1 MLFLKLFSNTFRQ
14 MQEQIDAL
22 VKKNEENERTIKS
35 LVTQNNNLKRANNS
49 FKTII
54 ENLRTEL
61 SQYKPEIPNTGDKE
75 FITGDDEFKT
85 GDKEFVVKKC
95 ASKNNGDNEFI
106 VKEDTVPKEE
116 YEALRGEALLL
127 AKELQHCWS
136 LRLAHEEDKAGGFS
150 FIEWGGVASNISR
163 GLRAYLQENV
173 DEYEQQDINWMFNM
187 FNEFEGKL

>member
-1 MLFLKLFSNTFRQ
+1 MLFLKLFSKTFRQ

-49 FKTII
+49 FKKII
-54 ENLRTEL
+54 EDLRTEL
-61 SQYKPEIPNTGDKE
+61 SQYKPETPNTGDKE

-85 GDKEFVVKKC
+85 GDNEFVVKKC
-95 ASKNNGDNEFI
+95 ASKTNWDNEFI
-106 VKEDTVPKEE
+106 VKEDTISKEE

>member
-1 MLFLKLFSNTFRQ
+1 

-22 VKKNEENERTIKS
+22 VKTNEENERTIKS

-49 FKTII
+49 LKTII

-61 SQYKPEIPNTGDKE
+61 SQYKPETPNTGDKE

-95 ASKNNGDNEFI
+95 ASRNTGDNEFI
-106 VKEDTVPKEE
+106 VKTGDEEFITKEEHVSKEE

-163 GLRAYLQENV
+163 GLKAYLQENV

>member
-1 MLFLKLFSNTFRQ
+1 MLFLKLFSKTFRQ

-49 FKTII
+49 FKKII
-54 ENLRTEL
+54 EDLRTEL
-61 SQYKPEIPNTGDKE
+61 SQYKPETPNTGDKE

-95 ASKNNGDNEFI
+95 ASKNNWDNEFI
-106 VKEDTVPKEE
+106 VKEDTISKEE

-163 GLRAYLQENV
+163 GLKAYLQENV

>member
-1 MLFLKLFSNTFRQ
+1 MLFLKLFSKTFRQ

-22 VKKNEENERTIKS
+22 VKTNEENERTIKS

-49 FKTII
+49 FKKLI
-54 ENLRTEL
+54 EDLRTEL
-61 SQYKPEIPNTGDKE
+61 SQYKPETPNTGDKE

-85 GDKEFVVKKC
+85 GDKEFVVK
-95 ASKNNGDNEFI
+95 
-106 VKEDTVPKEE
+106 EDTISKEE